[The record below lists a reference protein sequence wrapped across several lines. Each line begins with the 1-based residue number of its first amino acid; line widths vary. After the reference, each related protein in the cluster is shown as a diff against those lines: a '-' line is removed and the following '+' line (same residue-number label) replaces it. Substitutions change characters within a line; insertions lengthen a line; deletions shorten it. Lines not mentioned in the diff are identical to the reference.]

1 MKSMQNL
8 NKLILLIFTV
18 VVFVSYDFLYLDRFT
33 EIRVF
38 NLVAEMFF
46 VTLAAMLFFSINDLQ
61 GRSFYKYLN
70 IGFFLAFVSMLVD
83 SLDQLHYHG
92 ELYTAIGEKLTLIVG
107 FILIVVGVKEWIIEF
122 GKLNKRLERQVVT
135 DELTGLYNRRGMVQQ
150 FEMMQGIAVKNDL
163 SLSFVIADL
172 DDFKIYNDTMGHL
185 EGDDFLKEVGRSL
198 LKLMSKNKVIGRWGG
213 EEFAI
218 CLLGSDLKHAVD
230 FAEKIRQAILQLKL
244 PEQMKNNR
252 VTMSLGV
259 AELTGGERVMDSVK
273 RADRALYKAKKNG
286 KNRVLSE
293 V

>member
-1 MKSMQNL
+1 MQNL